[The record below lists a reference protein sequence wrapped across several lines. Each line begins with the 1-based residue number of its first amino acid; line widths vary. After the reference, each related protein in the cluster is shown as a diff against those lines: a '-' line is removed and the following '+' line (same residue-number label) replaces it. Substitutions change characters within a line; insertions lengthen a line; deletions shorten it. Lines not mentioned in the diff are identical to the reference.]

1 MHKTKFL
8 IFIPILCQLFSS
20 PFQKIRFGSLP
31 MSSIPVSLHNCTSQK
46 LKSLFD
52 LFFYIRQTYP
62 ICHQVVNR
70 YLISSTLPLPLV
82 VNYHLS
88 THVTLAIFECFM
100 PAFLPMPLHLKVKLL
115 FYNSDKDW
123 SNSKLALMFQKSV
136 QLYLPKISIKDLS
149 NMNLLWHI

>member
-1 MHKTKFL
+1 MAHKLRTWHC
-8 IFIPILCQLFSS
+8 LCED
-20 PFQKIRFGSLP
+20 PG
-31 MSSIPVSLHNCTSQK
+31 SIPGLRFHR
-46 LKSLFD
+46 LKICKVYLTF
-52 LFFYIRQTYP
+52 FFYIRQTYP